1 MIDISSQPSGKFWD
15 ALSEAEVGTP
25 IVYHIG
31 LHCGGSHRRDA
42 RDAYERGLVT
52 LVQKRNGPGNF
63 IYIAQKIEPR
73 KKK

>member
-1 MIDISSQPSGKFWD
+1 MIDISKEPQGKFWE
-15 ALSEAEVGTP
+15 ALSASEVGAP

-31 LHCGGSHRRDA
+31 PHCAGSHRRDA

-52 LVQKRNGPGNF
+52 LVQSRGGPDQF

-73 KKK
+73 KIK